1 VTGKP
6 PRALRDAAVTA
17 SWALAIYAGSFA
29 LGEVLGAKMVLRRLV
44 VQVVGVEWAAR
55 RLGVSWSDPS
65 AEEPLLGVGA
75 VLRRSLVGLSLGA
88 LAAALVLAFARA
100 TMGIRS
106 VSLAFVPSD
115 VALGLVIAAMSAV
128 KDELLLRGTVLRSFR
143 GILGEE
149 WQLVLAGLVAI
160 AARVG
165 QAPDVPA
172 MALFQSAAG
181 CASLASAG
189 LFGAAMAALWQRERG
204 AYVAC
209 AVHAGWTFATTT
221 AITGG
226 LASATWGATTW
237 GGGGFE
243 GSLASAV
250 GVLALTVA
258 VLVWRRRS

>member
-1 VTGKP
+1 VSAKASRG
-6 PRALRDAAVTA
+6 LRDAALTA

-29 LGEVLGAKMVLRRLV
+29 LGEVLGAKIVLRRLV

-65 AEEPLLGVGA
+65 LEEPPLGA
-75 VLRRSLVGLSLGA
+75 VARRSLGGLLFGA
-88 LAAALVLAFARA
+88 LAAFFVLAFARA

-115 VALGLVIAAMSAV
+115 LGLGLLIAAMSAV

-143 GILGEE
+143 AVLGQE
-149 WQLVLAGLVAI
+149 WQLVLAGVVAV

-165 QAPDVPA
+165 QAPDVPYS
-172 MALFQSAAG
+172 ALFESAAG

-189 LFGAAMAALWQRERG
+189 LFGASMAALWQRERG
-204 AYVAC
+204 AYLAC

-226 LASATWGATTW
+226 
-237 GGGGFE
+237 GFE
-243 GSLASAV
+243 GSIASAT
-250 GVLALTVA
+250 GVLALTVG
-258 VLVWRRRS
+258 VLLWSRRSSRNDDERS